1 MGKQGRQGMFEISRR
16 DLVLGSAG
24 AALVFG
30 LRGPVSF
37 IGAAQAQR
45 AADSLKYKVGDIEVF
60 SLHEGGIERVLAEGF
75 VKNASMDEV
84 KKALTAG
91 GIGPDKF
98 ENPFTVTAIR
108 TGGKV
113 ILFDT
118 GFGGNG
124 PPTVGKLADNMKAAG
139 LDPATV
145 STVVISHFHPDHI
158 SGLWVKETNAQVFP
172 NAEILMPEVEYKFW
186 TDPALVEKLPE
197 AARGNV
203 RRIQSTFPTWKN
215 IKHYTDGAEVAP
227 GVRTIATPG
236 HTVGHMSFLVAS
248 GGQQLFIQSDVTGI
262 HQLFVRNPG
271 WFSMFDADGA
281 KAEATR
287 RAFFDRVIA
296 EKGMIAGYH
305 FGFPNVGT
313 LSKDG
318 NGYAFAPVK
327 A

>member
-1 MGKQGRQGMFEISRR
+1 MFEISRR
-16 DLVLGSAG
+16 DLVLGSTG

-30 LRGPVSF
+30 LKGPVSF

-60 SLHEGGIERVLAEGF
+60 SLHDGTIERVLGEGF
-75 VKNASMDEV
+75 VKNAALDDV

-98 ENPFTVTAIR
+98 ENPFTVTAVR

-113 ILFDT
+113 VLFDT

-124 PPTVGKLADNMKAAG
+124 PATVGKMADNMKAAG
-139 LDPATV
+139 LDPAAV

-186 TDPALVEKLPE
+186 TDPERVEKVPE
-197 AARGNV
+197 ANRPLV
-203 RRIQSTFPTWKN
+203 KRIQSTFPTWKN
-215 IKHYTDGAEVAP
+215 VKQYADGADLAP
-227 GVRTIATPG
+227 GVKAIATPG

-271 WFSMFDADGA
+271 WFSMFDADA
-281 KAEATR
+281 PKAEATR

-318 NGYAFAPVK
+318 NGYAFAAVK

>member
-1 MGKQGRQGMFEISRR
+1 MFEISRR
-16 DLVLGSAG
+16 DLVLGSTG

-30 LRGPVSF
+30 LKGPVSF

-60 SLHEGGIERVLAEGF
+60 SLHEGGIERVLADGF
-75 VKNASMDEV
+75 VKNAALDDV

-98 ENPFTVTAIR
+98 DNPFTVTAIR
-108 TGGKV
+108 TAGKV

-118 GFGGNG
+118 GFGTNG

-186 TDPALVEKLPE
+186 TDPALVEKVPE
-197 AARGNV
+197 TNRTGV
-203 RRIQSTFPTWKN
+203 QRIQGDP
-215 IKHYTDGAEVAP
+215 GAF
-227 GVRTIATPG
+227 VRQRGEHQHRGRAALHDVPHRRDAIHHRHLVVHG
-236 HTVGHMSFLVAS
+236 DHVRLEGQGLIDRLFTVGGRTDHL
-248 GGQQLFIQSDVTGI
+248 
-262 HQLFVRNPG
+262 
-271 WFSMFDADGA
+271 DA
-281 KAEATR
+281 R
-287 RAFFDRVIA
+287 IR
-296 EKGMIAGYH
+296 
-305 FGFPNVGT
+305 
-313 LSKDG
+313 
-318 NGYAFAPVK
+318 
-327 A
+327 

>member
-1 MGKQGRQGMFEISRR
+1 MFEISRR
-16 DLVLGSAG
+16 DLVIGTTG

-30 LRGPVSF
+30 LKGPVSF

-60 SLHEGGIERVLAEGF
+60 SLHDGSVERVLADGF
-75 VKNASMDEV
+75 VKNAALDDV
-84 KKALTAG
+84 KKALIAG

-98 ENPFTVTAIR
+98 DNPFTVTAIR

-124 PPTVGKLADNMKAAG
+124 PPTVGKMADNMKAAG
-139 LDPATV
+139 LDPAAV
-145 STVVISHFHPDHI
+145 STVVISHFHGDHI

-197 AARGNV
+197 GARAGV

-215 IKHYTDGAEVAP
+215 IKQFADGAEVVP
-227 GVRTIATPG
+227 GVRAIATPG
-236 HTVGHMSFLVAS
+236 HTVGHTSFLVAS
-248 GGQQLFIQSDVTGI
+248 GGQQLFIQGDVSTI
-262 HQLFVRNPG
+262 HQLFVKNPG
-271 WFSMFDADGA
+271 WYLYVRQ
-281 KAEATR
+281 R
-287 RAFFDRVIA
+287 RSVGGGHAPQAVRSRDRR
-296 EKGMIAGYH
+296 KGHDRRLSLRLPQCRHAGERRQRLRVH
-305 FGFPNVGT
+305 RRQGVT
-313 LSKDG
+313 LPG
-318 NGYAFAPVK
+318 
-327 A
+327 

>member
-1 MGKQGRQGMFEISRR
+1 MFEISRR
-16 DLVLGSAG
+16 DLVLGSTA

-30 LRGPVSF
+30 LKGPVSF
-37 IGAAQAQR
+37 IGAAHAQR
-45 AADSLKYKVGDIEVF
+45 AADSLKFKVGEIDAF
-60 SLHEGGIERVLAEGF
+60 SLHEGSVERVLNEGF
-75 VKNASMDEV
+75 VKNASLDDV

-98 ENPFTVTAIR
+98 DNPFTVTAIR

-113 ILFDT
+113 VLFDT
-118 GFGGNG
+118 GFGANG
-124 PPTVGKLADNMKAAG
+124 PATVGKLADNMKAAG
-139 LDPATV
+139 LDPASV

-186 TDPALVEKLPE
+186 TDPALVEKMPE
-197 AARGNV
+197 SFRPHV
-203 RRIQSTFPTWKN
+203 KRIQATFPTWKN
-215 IKHYTDGAEVAP
+215 IKQYSDGADVAP
-227 GVRTIATPG
+227 GVKAIATPG

-271 WFSMFDADGA
+271 WFSMFDSDGP

-313 LSKDG
+313 LTKDG
-318 NGYAFAPVK
+318 NGYAFAAVK

>member
-1 MGKQGRQGMFEISRR
+1 MFEISRR

-30 LRGPVSF
+30 LKGPVSF
-37 IGAAQAQR
+37 IGAAHAQR

-60 SLHEGGIERVLAEGF
+60 SLHEGSIERAVTEGM
-75 VKNASMDEV
+75 VKNASLDDV
-84 KKALTAG
+84 KKALTAA
-91 GIGPDKF
+91 GIGPDKI

-113 ILFDT
+113 VLFDT

-145 STVVISHFHPDHI
+145 SSVVISHFHPDHI

-186 TDPALVEKLPE
+186 TDPALVEKVPE

-215 IKHYTDGAEVAP
+215 IKQYADGAELVP
-227 GVRTIATPG
+227 GVRAIATPG

-262 HQLFVRNPG
+262 HQLFVKNPG
-271 WFSMFDADGA
+271 WFSMFDSDAPL
-281 KAEATR
+281 AEATR

-313 LSKDG
+313 LAKDG
-318 NGYAFAPVK
+318 NGYAFAAVK

>member
-1 MGKQGRQGMFEISRR
+1 MFEISRR
-16 DLVLGSAG
+16 DLVLGSTG

-30 LRGPVSF
+30 LKGPVSF
-37 IGAAQAQR
+37 IGAAHAQR

-60 SLHEGGIERVLAEGF
+60 SLHEGSVERALAEGF
-75 VKNASMDEV
+75 VKNASLDDV
-84 KKALTAG
+84 KKALTAA
-91 GIGPDKF
+91 GIGPDKI

-124 PPTVGKLADNMKAAG
+124 PATVGKMADNMKAAG
-139 LDPATV
+139 LDPAAV

-172 NAEILMPEVEYKFW
+172 NAEIMMPEVEYKFF

-203 RRIQSTFPTWKN
+203 KRIQATFPTWKN
-215 IKHYTDGAEVAP
+215 IKQYNDGADIAP
-227 GVRTIATPG
+227 GVKAIATPG

-248 GGQQLFIQSDVTGI
+248 GGQQLFIQGDVSGI
-262 HQLFVRNPG
+262 HQLFVKNPG
-271 WFSMFDADGA
+271 WHVSFDSDGPL
-281 KAEATR
+281 AEATR
-287 RAFFDRVIA
+287 RKLFERVIA

-313 LSKDG
+313 LAKDG
-318 NGYAFAPVK
+318 NGYAFTAVK

>member
-1 MGKQGRQGMFEISRR
+1 MFEISRR

-30 LRGPVSF
+30 LKGPVSF

-45 AADSLKYKVGDIEVF
+45 AANSLKYKVGDIEVF
-60 SLHEGGIERVLAEGF
+60 SLHDGSIEVPLADGF
-75 VKNASMDEV
+75 VKNAALDDV
-84 KKALTAG
+84 KKALTAA

-98 ENPFTVTAIR
+98 DNPFTATAIR
-108 TGGKV
+108 IGGKV
-113 ILFDT
+113 VLFDT
-118 GFGGNG
+118 GFGANG
-124 PPTVGKLADNMKAAG
+124 PATVGKLSDNMKAAG

-172 NAEILMPEVEYKFW
+172 NAEIMMGEVEYKFW

-203 RRIQSTFPTWKN
+203 KRIQATFPTWKN
-215 IKHYTDGAEVAP
+215 IKQYNDGAEVVP
-227 GVRTIATPG
+227 GVKAIATPG
-236 HTVGHMSFLVAS
+236 HTIGHMSFQVAS
-248 GGQQLFIQSDVTGI
+248 GGQQLFIQGDVSTL

-271 WFSMFDADGA
+271 WHVRFDADA
-281 KAEATR
+281 QKAEATR
-287 RAFFDRVIA
+287 RAFFERVIA

-318 NGYAFAPVK
+318 NGYAFAAVK
-327 A
+327 S

>member
-1 MGKQGRQGMFEISRR
+1 MFEISRR

-30 LRGPVSF
+30 LKGPVSF

-45 AADSLKYKVGDIEVF
+45 AANSLKYKVGDIEVF
-60 SLHEGGIERVLAEGF
+60 SLHDGSIEVPLADGF
-75 VKNASMDEV
+75 VKNAALDDV
-84 KKALTAG
+84 KKALTAA

-98 ENPFTVTAIR
+98 DNPFTATAIR
-108 TGGKV
+108 IGGKV
-113 ILFDT
+113 VLFDT

-124 PPTVGKLADNMKAAG
+124 PATVGKLSDNMKAAG

-172 NAEILMPEVEYKFW
+172 NAEIMMGEVEYKFW

-203 RRIQSTFPTWKN
+203 KRIQAAFPTWKN
-215 IKHYTDGAEVAP
+215 IKQYNDGAELVP
-227 GVRTIATPG
+227 GVKAIATPG
-236 HTVGHMSFLVAS
+236 HTIGHMSFQVAS
-248 GGQQLFIQSDVTGI
+248 GGQQLFIQGDVSTL

-271 WFSMFDADGA
+271 WHVRFDADA
-281 KAEATR
+281 QKAEATR
-287 RAFFDRVIA
+287 RAFFERVIA

-318 NGYAFAPVK
+318 NGYAFAAVK
-327 A
+327 S

>member
-1 MGKQGRQGMFEISRR
+1 MFEISRR
-16 DLVLGSAG
+16 DLVLGSTG

-30 LRGPVSF
+30 LKGPVSF
-37 IGAAQAQR
+37 IGAAHAQR
-45 AADSLKYKVGDIEVF
+45 AADSLKYKVGEIDVF
-60 SLHEGGIERVLAEGF
+60 SLHDGSIERVLADGY
-75 VKNASMDEV
+75 VKNAALDDV
-84 KKALTAG
+84 KKALSAS

-98 ENPFTVTAIR
+98 DNPFTVTAVR
-108 TGGKV
+108 SGGKV
-113 ILFDT
+113 VLFDT
-118 GFGGNG
+118 GFGANG
-124 PPTVGKLADNMKAAG
+124 GPTVGKLADNMKAAG

-145 STVVISHFHPDHI
+145 PTVVISHFHPDHI
-158 SGLWVKETNAQVFP
+158 SGLWAKETSAQVFP
-172 NAEILMPEVEYKFW
+172 NAEILMPEVEFKFW
-186 TDPALVEKLPE
+186 TDPSLVEKVPE
-197 AARGNV
+197 GARNHV

-215 IKHYTDGAEVAP
+215 IKQYSDGAEVAP
-227 GVRTIATPG
+227 GVRAIATPG
-236 HTVGHMSFLVAS
+236 HTVGHMSYLVAS

-271 WFSMFDADGA
+271 WFSMFDSDGP

-287 RAFFDRVIA
+287 RSFFDRVIA

-318 NGYAFAPVK
+318 NGYAFAPVS

>member
-1 MGKQGRQGMFEISRR
+1 MFEISRR
-16 DLVLGSAG
+16 DLILGSTG
-24 AALVFG
+24 AALAFG
-30 LRGPVSF
+30 LNGPVSF

-60 SLHEGGIERVLAEGF
+60 SLHEGAIERVLNEGF
-75 VKNASMDEV
+75 VKNAALDDV

-98 ENPFTVTAIR
+98 DNPFTVTAIR

-113 ILFDT
+113 VLFDT
-118 GFGGNG
+118 GFGANG
-124 PPTVGKLADNMKAAG
+124 PATVGKLADNMKAAG

-158 SGLWVKETNAQVFP
+158 SGLWVKETSAPVFP
-172 NAEILMPEVEYKFW
+172 NAEIMMPEIEYKFW
-186 TDPALVEKLPE
+186 TDPERVEKVPE
-197 AARGNV
+197 ANRPV
-203 RRIQSTFPTWKN
+203 VKRIQATFPTWKN
-215 IKHYTDGAEVAP
+215 IKQYNDGADIAP
-227 GVRTIATPG
+227 GVKAIATPG

-248 GGQQLFIQSDVTGI
+248 GGQQLFIQGDVTGI

-271 WFSMFDADGA
+271 WFSMFDADA
-281 KAEATR
+281 PKAEATR

-313 LSKDG
+313 LTKDG

>member
-1 MGKQGRQGMFEISRR
+1 MGTT
-16 DLVLGSAG
+16 G

-30 LRGPVSF
+30 LKGPVSF

-45 AADSLKYKVGDIEVF
+45 AADSFKYKVGDIEVF
-60 SLHEGGIERVLAEGF
+60 SLHDGGVERVLADGF
-75 VKNASMDEV
+75 VKNAALDDV
-84 KKALTAG
+84 KKALVAG

-124 PPTVGKLADNMKAAG
+124 APTVGKMAENMKAAG

-145 STVVISHFHPDHI
+145 STVVISHFHGDHI

-197 AARGNV
+197 GARAGV

-215 IKHYTDGAEVAP
+215 VKQFADGAEVVP
-227 GVRTIATPG
+227 GVRAIATPG
-236 HTVGHMSFLVAS
+236 HTIGHTSFLVAS
-248 GGQQLFIQSDVTGI
+248 GGQQLFIQGDVSTL
-262 HQLFVRNPG
+262 HQLFVKNPG
-271 WFSMFDADGA
+271 WHVSFDSDGPM
-281 KAEATR
+281 AEATR
-287 RAFFDRVIA
+287 RKFFERVIA

-313 LSKDG
+313 LAKDG
-318 NGYAFAPVK
+318 NGYAFTAVK

>member
-1 MGKQGRQGMFEISRR
+1 
-16 DLVLGSAG
+16 
-24 AALVFG
+24 
-30 LRGPVSF
+30 
-37 IGAAQAQR
+37 
-45 AADSLKYKVGDIEVF
+45 VF
-60 SLHEGGIERVLAEGF
+60 SLHEGSVERAVTEAM
-75 VKNASMDEV
+75 VKNASLDDV
-84 KKALTAG
+84 KKALTAA
-91 GIGPDKF
+91 GIGPDKI

-118 GFGGNG
+118 GFGNNG
-124 PPTVGKLADNMKAAG
+124 PATVGKLADNMKAAG
-139 LDPATV
+139 LDPAAV
-145 STVVISHFHPDHI
+145 STIVISHFHPDHI
-158 SGLWVKETNAQVFP
+158 SGLWVKETSAPVFA

-186 TDPALVEKLPE
+186 TDPALVEKMPE
-197 AARGNV
+197 GIRPHV
-203 RRIQSTFPTWKN
+203 KRIQSTFPTWKN
-215 IKHYTDGAEVAP
+215 IKQFADGAEVAP
-227 GVRTIATPG
+227 GVRAIATPG
-236 HTVGHMSFLVAS
+236 HTPGHTSFLVAS
-248 GGQQLFIQSDVTGI
+248 GGQQLFIQGDVTNI

-271 WFSMFDADGA
+271 WHVMFDTDGP

-318 NGYAFAPVK
+318 NGYAFAAVK

>member
-1 MGKQGRQGMFEISRR
+1 MFEISRR
-16 DLVLGSAG
+16 DLVLGSTG

-30 LRGPVSF
+30 LKGPVSF
-37 IGAAQAQR
+37 IGAAQAQK

-60 SLHEGGIERVLAEGF
+60 SLHEGSIERAVTEGM
-75 VKNASMDEV
+75 VKNASLDEV
-84 KKALTAG
+84 KKALVAA
-91 GIGPDKF
+91 GIGPDKID
-98 ENPFTVTAIR
+98 NPFTVTAIR

-124 PPTVGKLADNMKAAG
+124 PATVGKLADNMKAAG
-139 LDPATV
+139 LDPAAV
-145 STVVISHFHPDHI
+145 STVVISHFHPDHV
-158 SGLWVKETNAQVFP
+158 SGLWVKDTSEQVFP

-186 TDPALVEKLPE
+186 TDPALVEKVPE
-197 AARGNV
+197 GARAHV

-215 IKHYTDGAEVAP
+215 IKPYNDGAEVAP
-227 GVRTIATPG
+227 GVRAIATPG

-248 GGQQLFIQSDVTGI
+248 AGQQLFIQSDVTSI
-262 HQLFVRNPG
+262 PQLIVRNPG
-271 WFSMFDADGA
+271 WHTIFDSDAA
-281 KAEATR
+281 LAEATR
-287 RAFFDRVIA
+287 RKFFDRVIA

-318 NGYAFAPVK
+318 NGYAFAAVK

>member
-1 MGKQGRQGMFEISRR
+1 MFEISRR
-16 DLVLGSAG
+16 DLVLGSTA

-30 LRGPVSF
+30 LKGPVSF

-60 SLHEGGIERVLAEGF
+60 SLHEGSVERVLAEGF
-75 VKNASMDEV
+75 VKNAAMDDV

-91 GIGPDKF
+91 GLGPDKF
-98 ENPFTVTAIR
+98 ENPFTVTAVR

-124 PPTVGKLADNMKAAG
+124 APTVGKLAENMKAAG

-145 STVVISHFHPDHI
+145 STVVISHFHGDHI

-172 NAEILMPEVEYKFW
+172 NAEILMPEIEYKYW

-197 AARGNV
+197 AARAGV

-215 IKHYTDGAEVAP
+215 IKHYVDGAELAP
-227 GVRTIATPG
+227 GVRAIATPG

-271 WFSMFDADGA
+271 WFSMFDADGP

>member
-1 MGKQGRQGMFEISRR
+1 MFEISRR
-16 DLVLGSAG
+16 DLVLGSTG

-30 LRGPVSF
+30 LKGPVSF
-37 IGAAQAQR
+37 IGAAQAQK

-60 SLHEGGIERVLAEGF
+60 SLHEGSVERAVTEGM
-75 VKNASMDEV
+75 VKNASLDEV
-84 KKALTAG
+84 KKALTAA
-91 GIGPDKF
+91 GIGPDKID
-98 ENPFTVTAIR
+98 NPFTVTAIR

-113 ILFDT
+113 VLFDT

-124 PPTVGKLADNMKAAG
+124 PATVGKLADNMKAAG
-139 LDPATV
+139 LDPAAV
-145 STVVISHFHPDHI
+145 STVVISHFHGDHI
-158 SGLWVKETNAQVFP
+158 SGLWVKETDAQVFP

-197 AARGNV
+197 ANRPIV
-203 RRIQSTFPTWKN
+203 KRIQATFPTWKN
-215 IKHYTDGAEVAP
+215 VKQYNDGADIAS
-227 GVRTIATPG
+227 GVKAIATPG

-248 GGQQLFIQSDVTGI
+248 GGQQLYIQSDVTGI

-271 WFSMFDADGA
+271 WFSGFDADGP

-296 EKGMIAGYH
+296 ENGMIAGYH

-318 NGYAFAPVK
+318 NGYAFAAVK

>member
-1 MGKQGRQGMFEISRR
+1 MFEISRR

-30 LRGPVSF
+30 LKGPVSF

-60 SLHEGGIERVLAEGF
+60 SLHDGTIERVLNDGY
-75 VKNASMDEV
+75 VKNASLDEV

-98 ENPFTVTAIR
+98 DNPFTMTAIR

-113 ILFDT
+113 VLFDT

-124 PPTVGKLADNMKAAG
+124 PPTVGKLAGNMKAAG

-215 IKHYTDGAEVAP
+215 IKQYADGAELAP
-227 GVRTIATPG
+227 GVRAVATPG

-262 HQLFVRNPG
+262 HQLFVKNPG
-271 WFSMFDADGA
+271 WFSMFDADA
-281 KAEATR
+281 PKAEATR

-318 NGYAFAPVK
+318 NGYAFAAVK